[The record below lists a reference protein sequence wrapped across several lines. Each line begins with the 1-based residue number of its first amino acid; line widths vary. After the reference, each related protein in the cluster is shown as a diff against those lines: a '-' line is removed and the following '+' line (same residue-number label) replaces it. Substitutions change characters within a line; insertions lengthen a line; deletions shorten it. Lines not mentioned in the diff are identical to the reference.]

1 MAVAGGMRTNF
12 FRILDPPPPPE
23 NLQSPE
29 NVAACILFMVCQPEE
44 SVIQELIVTPMTETS
59 YP

>member
-1 MAVAGGMRTNF
+1 MAEERQSF
-12 FRILDPPPPPE
+12 WDRIFSIHTRSDREEKVLE
-23 NLQSPE
+23 YVIHRLG
-29 NVAACILFMVCQPEE
+29 MVCQPEE

>member
-1 MAVAGGMRTNF
+1 
-12 FRILDPPPPPE
+12 
-23 NLQSPE
+23 
-29 NVAACILFMVCQPEE
+29 VAACILFMVSQPEE

>member
-1 MAVAGGMRTNF
+1 MRTNF
-12 FRILDPPPPPE
+12 FRTLDPPPPPE
-23 NLQSPE
+23 NLQPPE